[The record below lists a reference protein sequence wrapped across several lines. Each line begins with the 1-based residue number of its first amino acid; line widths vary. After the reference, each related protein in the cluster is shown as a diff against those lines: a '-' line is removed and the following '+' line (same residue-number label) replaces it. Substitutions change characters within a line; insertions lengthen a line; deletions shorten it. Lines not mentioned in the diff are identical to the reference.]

1 MNDSVYMSGVVFY
14 KNVSHKAV
22 AKEILNPRILLLN
35 GGIEFTRTENRIA
48 SLDIFE
54 QEAMYMEILVAKIT
68 KLKPDILV
76 VGRSVGKKAQEPLLK
91 TNIILLQHVKPSL
104 MERIARQTSATI
116 LPSTDQVMNQL
127 FGTSVLGE

>member
-1 MNDSVYMSGVVFY
+1 MNDSVYMSGVVFH

-91 TNIILLQHVKPSL
+91 TNIILLQHVKPTL

>member
-1 MNDSVYMSGVVFY
+1 MSGVVFH

-91 TNIILLQHVKPSL
+91 TNIILLQHVKPTL